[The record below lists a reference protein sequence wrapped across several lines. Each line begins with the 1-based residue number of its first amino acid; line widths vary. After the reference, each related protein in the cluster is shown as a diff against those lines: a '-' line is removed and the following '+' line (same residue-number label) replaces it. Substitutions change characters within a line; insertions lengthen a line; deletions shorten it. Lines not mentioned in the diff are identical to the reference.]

1 MQETRKSSGFA
12 YLYSTYCNRYLL
24 FPIQTYFKWVRR
36 KNTSFLIKYL
46 LLVEV
51 TDPRQSRE
59 NKVLLFLYLPS
70 VQRWIYL
77 YVFRE
82 QSGKLSVFPYS
93 YSVLLIFWWRK
104 KMFMICLYLFFIYG
118 SKCLFLKNV
127 ALQIEFCELLHFYN
141 SRILHITFA
150 HFARHFQ
157 YWKWLYKSVTKF

>member
-1 MQETRKSSGFA
+1 MSKEE
-12 YLYSTYCNRYLL
+12 
-24 FPIQTYFKWVRR
+24 
-36 KNTSFLIKYL
+36 KNTSFLMKYL
-46 LLVEV
+46 LWVEV

-93 YSVLLIFWWRK
+93 YSALVIFWWRK
-104 KMFMICLYLFFIYG
+104 KMFMICLYIFFIYG
-118 SKCLFLKNV
+118 YKCLFLKNV
-127 ALQIEFCELLHFYN
+127 ALQIEFCELLQFYN

-150 HFARHFQ
+150 RHFQ
-157 YWKWLYKSVTKF
+157 YCKWLYKYVTQFQVLKTDATNIKLKKLT